1 MIQGGGFYFY
11 SHSYTEAGKEKE
23 NEKRRNS
30 LLSQQTMAQ
39 LLTAAYADDRRNNM
53 MYPDL
58 QAVRIYAETYTRI
71 PVYTVLDYEQDDILD
86 LYAMLRGP
94 YSFFLESGVLNSYGR
109 YSIIALPCNKRLI
122 SNDGTTRLIQHGE
135 AIQLDGNPLDILKKE
150 MQESAPIY
158 PELPV
163 FSGGAIGHFNYDMIR
178 LFEPI
183 QDHQLPSLELPL
195 MQFAFVQELLV
206 LDHEQ
211 HRLYIIVNM
220 QTQNEELKTAYQKA
234 VKRILELKDRI
245 SCRKPYYGNPVAKRS
260 VTSSMDK
267 KQFMD
272 KVGRAQE
279 HIHEGDI
286 FQVVLSQRM
295 EAAYT
300 EDPLDAYMQLRKLGK
315 SPYMYY
321 LDFDEYVI
329 AGASP
334 ELLLKGRGRSI
345 MTMPI
350 AGTRPRGAN
359 EQEDHKAAQSLLEDP
374 KENAEHNMLVDL
386 GRNDIGKVSETG
398 SVRVQ
403 HMKQVQHYSHV
414 MHMTSEIHGQL
425 KEGCDIFDALASVL
439 PAGTLSGA
447 PKISAMNIIE
457 KLEPVKREI
466 YGGAIGFLGY
476 NKQFDAC
483 ITIRTFVFHKHKVY
497 LQAGAGIVKDSVP
510 EKEYEETLHKAK
522 AMLRAVHGEVTV

>member
-1 MIQGGGFYFY
+1 
-11 SHSYTEAGKEKE
+11 
-23 NEKRRNS
+23 
-30 LLSQQTMAQ
+30 
-39 LLTAAYADDRRNNM
+39 M

-58 QAVRIYAETYTRI
+58 QTVRIYAETYTRI
-71 PVYTVLDYEQDDILD
+71 PVYTVLKYAEDDILN
-86 LYAMLRGP
+86 LYAALRGP
-94 YSFFLESGVLNSYGR
+94 YSFFLESGVLNTYGR
-109 YSIIALPCNKRLI
+109 YSIIALPCDKRLVSSGETI
-122 SNDGTTRLIQHGE
+122 SLIQHGE
-135 AIQLDGNPLDILKKE
+135 TIQLDGNPLDILKQE
-150 MQESAPIY
+150 MQECAPIY

-163 FSGGAIGHFNYDMIR
+163 FTGGAIGHFNYDMIR
-178 LFEPI
+178 LYETI
-183 QDHQLPSLELPL
+183 QDYQLPSLELPL
-195 MQFAFVQELLV
+195 MQFAFAEELLV

-211 HRLYIIVNM
+211 HRLYVIVNM
-220 QTQNEELKTAYQKA
+220 QTQNGDLDTAYDKA
-234 VKRILELKDRI
+234 VTRIIELKDSI
-245 SCRKPYYGNPVAKRS
+245 SCRKPYCGTPLAKRK

-272 KVGRAQE
+272 KVSIAQK

-300 EDPLDAYMQLRKLGK
+300 EDPLDAYIQLRKLGK

-329 AGASP
+329 AGVSP

-359 EQEDHKAAQSLLEDP
+359 EQQDLDAAQSLLKDP

-386 GRNDIGKVSETG
+386 GRNDIGKVADIG

-403 HMKQVQHYSHV
+403 HMKQVQRYSHV
-414 MHMTSEIHGQL
+414 MHMTSEVHGCL
-425 KEGCDIFDALASVL
+425 KEECDIYDALASVL

-457 KLEPVKREI
+457 ELEPVKREI
-466 YGGAIGFLGY
+466 YGGAIGFIGY

-483 ITIRTFVFHKHKVY
+483 ITIRTFVFHKNKVY
-497 LQAGAGIVKDSVP
+497 LQAGAGIVKDSIP

-522 AMLRAVHGEVTV
+522 ALLSAVQCEVII

>member
-1 MIQGGGFYFY
+1 
-11 SHSYTEAGKEKE
+11 
-23 NEKRRNS
+23 
-30 LLSQQTMAQ
+30 
-39 LLTAAYADDRRNNM
+39 
-53 MYPDL
+53 
-58 QAVRIYAETYTRI
+58 
-71 PVYTVLDYEQDDILD
+71 
-86 LYAMLRGP
+86 
-94 YSFFLESGVLNSYGR
+94 
-109 YSIIALPCNKRLI
+109 
-122 SNDGTTRLIQHGE
+122 
-135 AIQLDGNPLDILKKE
+135 
-150 MQESAPIY
+150 
-158 PELPV
+158 
-163 FSGGAIGHFNYDMIR
+163 
-178 LFEPI
+178 
-183 QDHQLPSLELPL
+183 
-195 MQFAFVQELLV
+195 
-206 LDHEQ
+206 
-211 HRLYIIVNM
+211 
-220 QTQNEELKTAYQKA
+220 
-234 VKRILELKDRI
+234 
-245 SCRKPYYGNPVAKRS
+245 
-260 VTSSMDK
+260 MDK

-374 KENAEHNMLVDL
+374 KENAEHSMLVDL
-386 GRNDIGKVSETG
+386 GRNDIGRVSDIG
-398 SVRVQ
+398 SVQVR
-403 HMKQVQHYSHV
+403 HMKQVQRYSHV
-414 MHMTSEIHGQL
+414 MHMTSEVHGRL

-439 PAGTLSGA
+439 PAGPLSGA

-457 KLEPVKREI
+457 QLEPVKREI

-510 EKEYEETLHKAK
+510 EKEYEETHAESKSAASCSTRRGGGMIVIIDNYDSFTYNLYQAV
-522 AMLRAVHGEVTV
+522 AVYAQDVIVLRNDAVDASMLQKLKPTALVFSPGAGHPHAAGNMESIIQQCYRDIPMLGICLGHQAIAEVFSSRITYARVIRHGECDAITQTAPCALFDGLSTTFLAARYHSLVVEQPGEELIVTAESSTKEIMAIQHHRYPVYGIQFHPESILTPDGMRIIENFITKARSYVC